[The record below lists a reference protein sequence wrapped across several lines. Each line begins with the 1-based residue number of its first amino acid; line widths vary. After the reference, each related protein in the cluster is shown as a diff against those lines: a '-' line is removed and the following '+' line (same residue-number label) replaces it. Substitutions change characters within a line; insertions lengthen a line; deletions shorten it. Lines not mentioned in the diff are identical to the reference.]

1 MFCDKTGV
9 NQLTA
14 LLASHGFRDIVVCPG
29 SRNGAL
35 VHNFHQCREIFTLHS
50 VTDERSAA
58 FIAIGIYLSER
69 KPVAL
74 CVTSGSALLNTL
86 PGVAEAYFRHVPL
99 LVISADRPAERIGQL
114 DGQTLFQ
121 PDALKPYAASYNLP
135 ETDRPQDCRL
145 RNRLINE
152 AILSMQHNGK
162 QPVHINVPLTE
173 PLFTFST
180 TGLPAERIVCEI
192 RPTVAAAPLPE
203 DLTARIARAHFP
215 VLLIGQYEEDL
226 SAPLR
231 QFEENASLLVLPEL
245 IGNSSY
251 SWRTNMLEEIISGME
266 GVGKVQVMITLSD
279 TGMEILERN
288 REITAS
294 DLEETD
300 NARGNRKNTE
310 SGEREEVIYKKD
322 ADGNETPYVV
332 QRKLP
337 EVTGVVV
344 IAEGAG
350 NTKVKENIIGA
361 VSVLFNLNE
370 HRIKVIRMKS

>member
-1 MFCDKTGV
+1 MEKWKQKIRNMKKEDY
-9 NQLTA
+9 
-14 LLASHGFRDIVVCPG
+14 IV
-29 SRNGAL
+29 L
-35 VHNFHQCREIFTLHS
+35 
-50 VTDERSAA
+50 
-58 FIAIGIYLSER
+58 
-69 KPVAL
+69 
-74 CVTSGSALLNTL
+74 
-86 PGVAEAYFRHVPL
+86 
-99 LVISADRPAERIGQL
+99 
-114 DGQTLFQ
+114 
-121 PDALKPYAASYNLP
+121 
-135 ETDRPQDCRL
+135 
-145 RNRLINE
+145 
-152 AILSMQHNGK
+152 
-162 QPVHINVPLTE
+162 
-173 PLFTFST
+173 
-180 TGLPAERIVCEI
+180 
-192 RPTVAAAPLPE
+192 
-203 DLTARIARAHFP
+203 
-215 VLLIGQYEEDL
+215 LLIGVL
-226 SAPLR
+226 LLII
-231 QFEENASLLVLPEL
+231 SLPADKEKKG
-245 IGNSSY
+245 GNSAGVLQEKNGQEGGNAVEPGESTEKTSSGGTQGLVIETGNFNNNNSY
-251 SWRTNMLEEIISGME
+251 SLDSYVDSLEKRMEEIISGME

-300 NARGNRKNTE
+300 NAGGNRKNTE